1 MKFIKY
7 KNVIVIEIGGSYIGI
22 KSCICMLNTNIKNKE
37 MNVLFAHNFNQN
49 YLTSFLKKI
58 GNKKFWIIII
68 SKSGATLEPS
78 IAFEICKKQL
88 IKSIGNKQEKNV
100 LFQLQVIILLF

>member
-7 KNVIVIEIGGSYIGI
+7 KNVIVIGIGGSYIGI
-22 KSCICMLNTNIKNKE
+22 KSCISMLNTNIKNKE

-58 GNKKFWIIII
+58 CNKKLGIIII

-78 IAFEICKKQL
+78 IAFEIFK
-88 IKSIGNKQEKNV
+88 KQEKNV